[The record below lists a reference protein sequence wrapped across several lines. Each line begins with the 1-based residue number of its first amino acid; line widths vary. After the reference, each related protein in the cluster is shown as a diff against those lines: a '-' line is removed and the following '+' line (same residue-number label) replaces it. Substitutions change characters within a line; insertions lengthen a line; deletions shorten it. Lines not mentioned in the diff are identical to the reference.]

1 MKYKKVTGKKKV
13 TSNFAKEIL
22 KGKYDTDYVEFH
34 KDYCK
39 EHPSTKIYRD
49 TITGDEIAVIGR
61 LPRVDKQGNRIV
73 AKFNYQDSK
82 YIIDNNLFECEV
94 DGEQVT
100 VRHEGKECIYTPQLF
115 LDGIL
120 QTFYNPIIKST
131 LDYENNVIEFNSPKA
146 TRRIRIFEGS
156 YREEWI
162 INEKADIEVKHNFTG
177 DNLINIGTGHDV
189 SMKPIDVKVSGDSEL
204 FSGDADYPVTICG
217 FSLYYVTTNSVD
229 GSVGQ
234 GSLSGDTFSNLVN
247 GSGDSSGDTG
257 GLASL
262 CKINSNATTNLWDD
276 IDRGVILFDTNTLD
290 YDKNIYNANISLY
303 IYSVIQD
310 TLNCKPDIGIYE
322 TAPASDT
329 ALVDADYATFG
340 SLLLSNEIAYDDI
353 VVSSYNSWN
362 LNAAGRS
369 KINREDITKFGTRS
383 NYDATNTAPSWV
395 ASSTLNISY
404 RPSEFGTSTEPRL
417 TVFYRNLTEYIK
429 LESGYLEVIELTSG
443 VDLE

>member
-1 MKYKKVTGKKKV
+1 MKKVTGKKKV
-13 TSNFAKEIL
+13 TSKFVKEIL
-22 KGKYDTDYVEFH
+22 KGKYNPDYVEFH

-39 EHPSTKIYRD
+39 EHPCTKIYRD

-61 LPRVDKQGNRIV
+61 LPRVDKQGNRII
-73 AKFNYQDSK
+73 AKFNSSYGK

-115 LDGIL
+115 LDGVL

-131 LDYENNVIEFNSPKA
+131 PDYEDNVIEFNSPKA

-162 INEKADIEVKHNFTG
+162 VNEKSDIEVKHNFTG

-189 SMKPIDVKVSGDSEL
+189 NMNPIDVKVSGDSEL

-217 FSLYYVTTNSVD
+217 FTIYYVTLNAVD
-229 GSVGQ
+229 GITRQ
-234 GSLSGDTFSNLVN
+234 TEPTGDTFTNLVN
-247 GSGDSSGDTG
+247 AAGSSSDDSGILGSAIDIQSDSDTSEWTQ
-257 GLASL
+257 L
-262 CKINSNATTNLWDD
+262 T
-276 IDRGVILFDTNTLD
+276 RGIFLFDTLLLD
-290 YDKNIYNANISLY
+290 SDKNVYNANVSLY
-303 IYSVIQD
+303 VNTKTDGLTCTPD
-310 TLNCKPDIGIYE
+310 TGIYE

-329 ALVDADYATFG
+329 ALVNADYATFG
-340 SLLLSNEIAYDDI
+340 SLLLSNEIAYNDI
-353 VVSSYNSWN
+353 VTGSYNSWN

-369 KINREDITKFGTRS
+369 KVGREEITKFGTRS
-383 NYDATNTAPSWV
+383 NYDATDTPPTWS
-395 ASSTLNISY
+395 ASLSSNVNVFF
-404 RPSEFGTSTEPRL
+404 SENGTSTEPKL